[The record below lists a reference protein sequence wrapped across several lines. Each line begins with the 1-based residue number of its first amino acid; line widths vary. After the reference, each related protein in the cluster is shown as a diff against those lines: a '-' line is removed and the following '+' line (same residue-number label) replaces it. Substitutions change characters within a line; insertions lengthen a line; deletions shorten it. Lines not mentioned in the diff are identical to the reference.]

1 MWCFMFVLSFLF
13 DYCLLVQ
20 VLISLIFFNFSIFFV
35 LSIWT
40 YTVIMLNLPPVV
52 VLPVKSK

>member
-1 MWCFMFVLSFLF
+1 MFVLSFLF